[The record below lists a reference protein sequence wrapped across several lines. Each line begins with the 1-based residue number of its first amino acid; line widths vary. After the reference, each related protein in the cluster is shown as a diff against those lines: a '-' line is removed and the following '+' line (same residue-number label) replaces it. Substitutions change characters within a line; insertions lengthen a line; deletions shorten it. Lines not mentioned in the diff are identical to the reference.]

1 MFALITVGGALT
13 IFFTNLA
20 DDRTLGMLCAA
31 GFVLLLY
38 TIVMYLSAESLKP
51 DDAGADGGE
60 QIETAKEI
68 APAKAEE
75 EV

>member
-31 GFVLLLY
+31 GFILLLY
-38 TIVMYLSAESLKP
+38 TIVMYLSAEDLKP
-51 DDAGADGGE
+51 DAAGGE
-60 QIETAKEI
+60 ETTETAKEI
-68 APAKAEE
+68 PVVKADE